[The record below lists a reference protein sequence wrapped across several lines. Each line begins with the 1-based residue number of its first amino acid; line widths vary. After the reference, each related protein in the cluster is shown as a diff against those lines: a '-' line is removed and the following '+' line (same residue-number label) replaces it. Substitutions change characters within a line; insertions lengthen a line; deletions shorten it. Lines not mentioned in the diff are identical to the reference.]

1 MSRELHVHSVPTR
14 AEQIR
19 TAVEII
25 AIVAAGLW
33 ALYTFVYEQRIK
45 PLAEPPEFSLPTTVD
60 QGPTIDGVAFLTI
73 HKRVD
78 NTGNVGVDIAAESL
92 NVYGEKIGLPAGGV
106 KRIDTPTYVKISADV
121 PREPVALL
129 FSIAKLRAG
138 AVTGNQKTN
147 FYTPPHSSDEET
159 YLVAVPV
166 KTYPVI
172 KIDRVDYIAKAPIIP
187 KMPVQIVKTGLGGY
201 LLRSSLIN
209 GEFDSSTEYAIRPY
223 F

>member
-1 MSRELHVHSVPTR
+1 MRRELHVHSVPTR

-45 PLAEPPEFSLPTTVD
+45 PLAEAPEFSLPTTVD

-73 HKRVD
+73 HKRIE

-92 NVYGEKIGLPAGGV
+92 DVYGEKVGAPGQV
-106 KRIDTPTYVKISADV
+106 KRIETPTYVKINDDV
-121 PREPVALL
+121 PREPVALV

-138 AVTGNQKTN
+138 AVAGNPNSN
-147 FYTPPHSSDEET
+147 FYTPPHSAEEET

-166 KTYPVI
+166 TRYRVI
-172 KIDRVDYIAKAPIIP
+172 KIDRVDYIGRAPITP
-187 KMPVQIVKTGLGGY
+187 KMPVQIVKTKFGAYGLH
-201 LLRSSLIN
+201 SSVVD
-209 GEFDSSTEYAIRPY
+209 GEFDNETEFAIRP
-223 F
+223 

>member
-45 PLAEPPEFSLPTTVD
+45 PLAEAPEFSLPTIVD

-73 HKRVD
+73 HKRLD
-78 NTGNVGVDIAAESL
+78 NTGNVPVDIAAESL
-92 NVYGEKIGLPAGGV
+92 TVFGEKVGPLTGHVERTA
-106 KRIDTPTYVKISADV
+106 TPISAEIRADV
-121 PREPVALL
+121 PRKQVAVLY
-129 FSIAKLRAG
+129 SMAKLRSG
-138 AVTGNQKTN
+138 AVGGETN
-147 FYTPPHSSDEET
+147 FYTPAHASQEHT
-159 YLVAVPV
+159 ILIAVPA

-172 KIDRVDYIAKAPIIP
+172 LIARKDYIGKAPITQQIP
-187 KMPVQIVKTGLGGY
+187 VRIVRTPEGAYALQ
-201 LLRSSLIN
+201 SSVLE
-209 GEFDSSTEYAIRPY
+209 GEYDNRLEYPIRP
-223 F
+223 